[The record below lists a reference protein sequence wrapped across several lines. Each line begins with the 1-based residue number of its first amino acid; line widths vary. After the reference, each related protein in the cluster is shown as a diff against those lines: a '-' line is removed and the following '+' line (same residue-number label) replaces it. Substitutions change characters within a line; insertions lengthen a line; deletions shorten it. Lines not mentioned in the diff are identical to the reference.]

1 MADLPRPAPR
11 TWSDRVFPWVW
22 AALGLFLVIRTGI
35 RERGV
40 ITDHLEFG
48 RRVLMGL
55 DLYAPFTEPGE
66 PLHPPYPPSFGLLTA
81 PFSLL
86 PEAVARFAWGITQ
99 VLALWWIGLRLRGWL
114 TVLAPQHLP
123 RLHWLLLGAAAI
135 GSRYILRDAHGGG
148 GNLVNLALVL
158 GALHHAERGRP
169 MAAGALLGFSLA
181 TKPTGVLL
189 LPLLLLFGRR
199 AAAAATVLW
208 GLSFLGLALGLL
220 GQGLAPLERWLGGT
234 LAYARQVDL
243 FATPAEGF
251 PPFTW
256 MNQSLRCALARYLG
270 DVPPAFAEQVPG
282 WFPGLGLPATT
293 EQWLR
298 LAGST
303 ALLLATFALAWRRR
317 AGGRGRPAL
326 VAAVLALSLLLSP
339 ISWKAHH
346 VALLP
351 AFFLLALQLAEG
363 RRRLWW
369 FVGVYALLC
378 VVGEEVQGKAVKNLQ
393 QSLYLTTAGTVFL
406 WAASLL
412 DARRRNETGPAGSVP
427 PPQ

>member
-1 MADLPRPAPR
+1 MGDLERSEPR

-22 AALGLFLVIRTGI
+22 AALGVLLVIRTGI
-35 RERGV
+35 RDRGV

-48 RRVLMGL
+48 RRVLQGL
-55 DLYAPFTEPGE
+55 DLYAPFAEAGK

-86 PEAVARFAWGITQ
+86 PETVARFAWGLTQ
-99 VLALWWIGLRLRGWL
+99 VLALWWIGVRLRGWL
-114 TVLAPQHLP
+114 AALAPQHLP
-123 RLHWLLLGAAAI
+123 RVHWLLLGAAAI
-135 GSRYILRDAHGGG
+135 GSRYILRDTHGGG
-148 GNLVNLALVL
+148 GNLINLALVL

-181 TKPTGVLL
+181 TKPTGILL

-256 MNQSLRCALARYLG
+256 MNQSLRCALARYFG
-270 DVPPAFAEQVPG
+270 EVPPAFAGQVPG
-282 WFPGLGLPATT
+282 WFPGLGLPAADVA
-293 EQWLR
+293 WLR
-298 LAGST
+298 LAASA
-303 ALLLATFALAWRRR
+303 ALLLATFAVVWRRR
-317 AGGRGRPAL
+317 ADPRARPAL
-326 VAAVLALSLLLSP
+326 IAAVLALGLLLSP

-351 AFFLLALQLAEG
+351 AFFLLALRLAEG

-369 FVGVYALLC
+369 FVGAYVLLC
-378 VVGEEVQGKAVKNLQ
+378 VLGEEVQGKDVKNLQ
-393 QSLYLTTAGTVFL
+393 QSLYLTTAGTLFL
-406 WAASLL
+406 WAIDLR
-412 DARRRNETGPAGSVP
+412 DARRPGGPGP
-427 PPQ
+427 D